1 VEEAVSGGCRVS
13 DGGMSVEEAVSGGC
27 RAGDGG
33 ASVEEAERVEE
44 PVEPG
49 PRRGGAPL
57 VNEERQGPHARS
69 TTHGNIRDKEAPP
82 YILK

>member
-1 VEEAVSGGCRVS
+1 
-13 DGGMSVEEAVSGGC
+13 
-27 RAGDGG
+27 
-33 ASVEEAERVEE
+33 VEEAERVEE